1 MWALAIYTL
10 QGANWQR
17 AGGKGEKPE
26 ILTRPSEGNESESE
40 SESQGYDLSE
50 IRAEL
55 QRRRNAA
62 QARATTD

>member
-40 SESQGYDLSE
+40 SQGYDLSE

-62 QARATTD
+62 QARATAD